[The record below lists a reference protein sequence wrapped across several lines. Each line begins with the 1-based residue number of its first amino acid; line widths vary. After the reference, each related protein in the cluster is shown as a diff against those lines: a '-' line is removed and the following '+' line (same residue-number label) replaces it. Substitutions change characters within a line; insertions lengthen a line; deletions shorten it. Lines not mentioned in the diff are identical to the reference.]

1 MNALEFIISCLFVY
15 AIIHIHRKHG
25 TAYFKMLFKEFGI
38 FVFGFFVIFICI
50 CLLFLLWILL
60 FK

>member
-15 AIIHIHRKHG
+15 VVIHIHRKHG
-25 TAYFKMLFKEFGI
+25 MAYFKMLFKEFGI
-38 FVFGFFVIFICI
+38 FVIGFFIITF
-50 CLLFLLWILL
+50 LLFMAGILI

>member
-15 AIIHIHRKHG
+15 AIINIHRKHG
-25 TAYFKMLFKEFGI
+25 MSYFKMLFKEFGI
-38 FVFGFFVIFICI
+38 FVIGFFIITF
-50 CLLFLLWILL
+50 LLFMAGILI

>member
-15 AIIHIHRKHG
+15 AVIHIHRKHG
-25 TAYFKMLFKEFGI
+25 MAYFKMLFKEFGI
-38 FVFGFFVIFICI
+38 FVIGFFIITF
-50 CLLFLLWILL
+50 LLFMVGILI

>member
-15 AIIHIHRKHG
+15 AVIHIHRKHG
-25 TAYFKMLFKEFGI
+25 MAYFKMLFKEFGI
-38 FVFGFFVIFICI
+38 FVIGFFIITF
-50 CLLFLLWILL
+50 LLFMAGILI